1 MRNLRP
7 LALSDV
13 PRLGQIDANFTSDR
27 FLDVERSGDGLNV
40 TWRLTERLLDPPFVS
55 TDYGVHRHE
64 HAQIVERVSAGDGL
78 QLIVEDGSRAV
89 AFVDVERQPWRNAA
103 FVWNILIDRAHRR
116 QGLGTQLMQRIVDWA
131 RGAGLRAIVCET
143 QTNNIAACRFYQ
155 KSGFQLC
162 GVDDHFYSN
171 EDIAVKEVA
180 LFWWYE
186 IK

>member
-1 MRNLRP
+1 MLAIRP
-7 LALSDV
+7 LALADV
-13 PRLGQIDANFTSDR
+13 ARLGQIDANFTSDR
-27 FLDVERSGDGLNV
+27 FLDLQRSGSGLNV
-40 TWRLTERLLDPPFVS
+40 SWSLTERPLDPPFVS
-55 TDYGVHRHE
+55 TDYGVHAHE
-64 HAQIVERVSAGDGL
+64 HAQIVQRVRAGDGL

-89 AFVDVERQPWRNAA
+89 AFVDVEWQRWRNAA
-103 FVWNILIDRAHRR
+103 FVWNILIDRAQRR
-116 QGLGTQLMQRIVDWA
+116 QGLGMQLMQRIVDWA

-155 KSGFQLC
+155 KSGFRLC

-186 IK
+186 IR